1 MALKFGKLRYR
12 ATIAITIY
20 LQIILWASLIGIVVS
35 LSALGIAAV
44 DIVLRPAEIL
54 LFVSVCLADRDSGD
68 TC

>member
-1 MALKFGKLRYR
+1 MALKFGKPRYR

-20 LQIILWASLIGIVVS
+20 LQIILWASLIGIIIS

-44 DIVLRPAEIL
+44 DIVLRPAAIL
-54 LFVSVCLADRDSGD
+54 LFISVCLAEPNFGK